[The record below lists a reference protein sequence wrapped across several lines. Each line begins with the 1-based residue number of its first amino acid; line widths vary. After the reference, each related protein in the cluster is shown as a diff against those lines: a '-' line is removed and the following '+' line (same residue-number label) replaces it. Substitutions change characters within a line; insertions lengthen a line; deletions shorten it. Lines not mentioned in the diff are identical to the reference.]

1 VTQEVKAPD
10 GRRLSVESLGAPD
23 GKPVFLLHGTPGGR
37 NGPRPRGIILH
48 RLGIR
53 LISYDRPGY
62 PGSDR
67 LPDRRIADASVDME
81 AIADYFGIDRFSVVG
96 RSGGGSHALACAALL
111 NKRVI
116 CAAAL
121 CSLAPYNAQ
130 GLDWSAG
137 MVDSNV
143 RAYHDAEANLGA
155 LIATLNERAGR
166 VRNNSEGLL
175 KELWP
180 ELVRP
185 DKDIIGD
192 IALRRIIAQIHVEA
206 LRETADGWIDDVIAL
221 SRPWGFDLSDI
232 TAPVK
237 LWIGSDDVFTPP
249 AHTYWLA
256 ERIGSAEL
264 DIAPGVAHFGA
275 VEILPKILTWV
286 AEKVNTEMLA
296 ERSHAAAAVSA
307 FYDVGPTA
315 PGRVP
320 AGLAANVRTAAD
332 QLCRATDR
340 P

>member
-1 VTQEVKAPD
+1 VTQVVEAPD

-37 NGPRPRGIILH
+37 HGPRPRGIILH

-62 PGSDR
+62 TGSDR
-67 LPDRRIADASVDME
+67 LQDRRVADASIDVE
-81 AIADYFGIDRFSVVG
+81 TIADYFGIDRFSVVG
-96 RSGGGSHALACAALL
+96 RSGGAPHALACAALL

-130 GLDWSAG
+130 DLEWNTG
-137 MVDSNV
+137 MTDSNV

-155 LIATLNERAGR
+155 LITTLNEQAGK

-180 ELVRP
+180 ELVRH
-185 DKDIIGD
+185 DKDVIGD
-192 IALRRIIAQIHVEA
+192 IALRRIMAQIHAEA

-237 LWIGSDDVFTPP
+237 LWSGSDDVFSPT
-249 AHTYWLA
+249 AHTYWLRD
-256 ERIGSAEL
+256 RISRAEL
-264 DIAPGVAHFGA
+264 DVVPGAAHFGA

-286 AEKVNTEMLA
+286 AEKANSKMLA
-296 ERSHAAAAVSA
+296 ERSHAAA
-307 FYDVGPTA
+307 G
-315 PGRVP
+315 VP
-320 AGLAANVRTAAD
+320 ASYGFGPNASG
-332 QLCRATDR
+332 
-340 P
+340 